1 MSPVLTQSEDITAD
15 AIRRLE
21 GCSSPRLRELTAG
34 LIRHLHDFVRE
45 YQLSEAE
52 WMTAI
57 QFLTRTG
64 QTCTEHRQEFILLSD
79 VLAVSMVVDAVN
91 HRAEGAVTE
100 STILGPFYDGKQPE
114 LPYGASILRRGEPGE
129 PLLFEGIVTSE
140 TGTPLAGAMLE
151 VWQTA
156 PNGMYDVQ
164 DGEQPQGH
172 LRGTFRTD
180 KEGRY
185 SIRTIVPVSYPIPDD
200 GPVGQLLAAL
210 GRHPYRPAHVHFMIS
225 APNHERLITHLFIA
239 GDQYLQS
246 DAVFG
251 VKQSLIV
258 TPTMNDGVKYAR
270 YDFVLTGANR

>member
-1 MSPVLTQSEDITAD
+1 MTITKIEDITAD
-15 AIRRLE
+15 AIGRME
-21 GCSSPRLRELTAG
+21 GCSSPRLRELMTG
-34 LIRHLHDFVRE
+34 LIRHLHDFVSE
-45 YQLSEAE
+45 YQLTEAE

-91 HRAEGAVTE
+91 HHADGAVTE

-114 LPYGASILRRGEPGE
+114 LPYGGSILRRGESSD
-129 PLLFEGIVTSE
+129 PLLFEGVVTSD
-140 TGTPLAGAMLE
+140 TGVPLVGAMIE
-151 VWQTA
+151 VWQTS

-180 KEGRY
+180 KDGHY

-200 GPVGQLLAAL
+200 GPVGKLLAAL

-225 APNHERLITHLFIA
+225 APNHEKLITHLFIA
-239 GDQYLQS
+239 GDKYLQS

-258 TPTMNDGVKYAR
+258 TPTIKDDGVKHVR
-270 YDFVLTGANR
+270 YDFALTSANG

>member
-1 MSPVLTQSEDITAD
+1 MSTIDDITAD

-21 GCSSPRLRELTAG
+21 GCSSARLRDLTAG
-34 LIRHLHDFVRE
+34 LIRHLHEFVRE
-45 YQLSEAE
+45 YQLSQAE
-52 WMTAI
+52 WMAAI
-57 QFLTRTG
+57 DFLTRTG
-64 QTCTEHRQEFILLSD
+64 QTCTQQRQEFILLSD
-79 VLAVSMVVDAVN
+79 VLAVSMVVDALN

-114 LPYGASILRRGEPGE
+114 LPYGASILRRAEAGD
-129 PLLFEGIVTSE
+129 PLQLEGTVGSE
-140 TGTPLAGAMLE
+140 TGVPLEGATVE

-164 DGEQPQGH
+164 DGEQPPGH

-180 KEGRY
+180 KDGRY
-185 SIRTIVPVSYPIPDD
+185 SIRSIVPVSYPIPDD

-225 APNHERLITHLFIA
+225 APNHERLVTHLFIA
-239 GDQYLQS
+239 GDPYLQS

-251 VKQSLIV
+251 VKPSLIV
-258 TPTMNDGVKYAR
+258 TPTTNDGMKYVR
-270 YDFVLTGANR
+270 YDFVLTSANR